1 MTKQDSKNYLYKI
14 KNLTK
19 KITYIWIKIS
29 ILQATVSFKRKK
41 KIVVQRW
48 EGEKKKQN
56 KEVAAD
62 WLHFILF
69 NETG

>member
-41 KIVVQRW
+41 KSWCSTER
-48 EGEKKKQN
+48 GKKKQN